1 MAGSAVRCAP
11 AGGLV
16 AGGSVAGGSAVDG
29 TGIRSAGCRR
39 LWSHAARRALRPAR
53 FRPL

>member
-16 AGGSVAGGSAVDG
+16 AGGSVAGGSLVDG
-29 TGIRSAGCRR
+29 TGIRSAG
-39 LWSHAARRALRPAR
+39 LSPSMVARRAACSA
-53 FRPL
+53 FC